1 MNRTL
6 SLVLTFKNEEGKN
19 VSMSVKPI
27 DGGIED
33 SKVRTLMDT
42 IIEQNCFL
50 TSGGDIVSKVKA
62 EIVDR
67 TVDELQVL

>member
-27 DGGIED
+27 DGGIAD
-33 SKVRTLMDT
+33 SKVKTLMDT
-42 IIEQNCFL
+42 IIAQNCFF
-50 TSGGDIVSKVKA
+50 TKGGDIVSKVKA